1 MALKREKR
9 FFDYKDR
16 IGVSRGGDFD
26 TMQSYSAR
34 EAQQF
39 ENLMR
44 EQSNIAYKE
53 AVERGEERGLL
64 EANKANVVYED
75 VPITSETGETLNIK
89 LPKKFTP
96 PVGLSGKTALKKFKE
111 QTHKRYITEIS
122 NNTSSIIEN
131 LYSTYADTGID
142 QQTFNDMVIQQLEP
156 VYNSLD
162 AETRNLIKLKDQTD
176 IIQKSN
182 YIQREYISK
191 QRRTDS
197 EQAKMEI
204 QNIEKNFIRRIVG
217 KEKHDSY
224 AEFKQQI
231 TKQVELKITTP
242 LEAKIL
248 LENYKDKVES
258 ISKLDALTNK
268 MFPNLGT
275 ENLTVEDSVKLDEYG
290 KFLEDNTQV
299 EFTYNGITITKKDIE
314 SNAGKN
320 YDNNVSGYK
329 KTIKIHQTNASG
341 LVKKATNQRIIN
353 SSIESYN
360 EQSASGQDPK
370 YVFGQKSGK
379 DRRDL
384 ASENERQLY
393 DNWMSKQAS
402 NGVKFDDIAKHKE
415 IQTAWNLHKLKHGL
429 INQQTYNT
437 IIDKIDSSNPDD
449 ILDMFQDRTLEFMWR
464 FKDSYKHTNEFN
476 KKLNALYSRLAEG
489 VARPGQAYS
498 IIEKYL
504 NPEKKIDKAT
514 ITELL
519 AMQTNTDYQKGK
531 YVNSQVTKYISELA
545 GTRSSDDV
553 MFSTVVVNKIL
564 AGIYDNIDSNG
575 IQLSDNYIR
584 ELVKRELD
592 TLDSTPDWG
601 YSRFS
606 IPVSQ
611 TLVSSDTNYFD
622 DSQETFAKYPPE
634 KNYQENFATIEQ
646 SKYTY
651 KRMTDKYKAFLNRPQ
666 NANIKQYFKGKI
678 DFGSLENPNLRLRGR
693 LKDNN
698 EVEYIM
704 VYYKDGIQYT
714 IEDENNRVLTFDSND
729 FEQNI
734 LEPDTNE

>member
-122 NNTSSIIEN
+122 NSTSSIIES

-142 QQTFNDMVIQQLEP
+142 QQTFNDMVTQQLEP

-162 AETRNLIKLKDQTD
+162 AETRNLIKLKDQSD

-182 YIQREYISK
+182 YIQREYINK
-191 QRRTDS
+191 QRTTNS
-197 EQAKMEI
+197 EQAKMEV
-204 QNIEKNFIRRIVG
+204 QNIEKNFIRKIVG

-231 TKQVELKITTP
+231 TKQVELNITTP

-268 MFPNLGT
+268 MFPNLGN
-275 ENLTVEDSVKLDEYG
+275 ENLSVEDSVKLDEYG
-290 KFLEDNTQV
+290 KFLEDNTQI
-299 EFTYNGITITKKDIE
+299 EFTYNGVTITKKDIE

-329 KTIKIHQTNASG
+329 KTIKIHQTNASAM
-341 LVKKATNQRIIN
+341 VKKATNQRIIN
-353 SSIESYN
+353 SSIESFN
-360 EQSASGQDPK
+360 EQSASRQDPK

-393 DNWMSKQAS
+393 NNWMSKQSS
-402 NGVKFDDIAKHKE
+402 NGVKFDDIEKNAE
-415 IQTAWNLHKLKHGL
+415 IKAEWTIHKLKHGL
-429 INQQTYNT
+429 INQETYNT
-437 IIDKIDSSNPDD
+437 YVDKINSSKPDD
-449 ILDMFQDRTLEFMWR
+449 VLDMYQGRIIEFF
-464 FKDSYKHTNEFN
+464 FKQKDNYKHTNEFN
-476 KKLNALYSRLAEG
+476 KKINDLYSNLLGATSGTQYTIVE
-489 VARPGQAYS
+489 Q
-498 IIEKYL
+498 YL
-504 NPEKKIDKAT
+504 NPDKKVDKAS
-514 ITELL
+514 IVELL
-519 AMQTNTDYQKGK
+519 GMQTNTDFQKPK
-531 YVNSQVTKYISELA
+531 QVNDIINKAISEIA
-545 GTRSSDDV
+545 GARYTDDV
-553 MFSTVVVNKIL
+553 MFSTVAVNRVMSNVYNGL
-564 AGIYDNIDSNG
+564 DSQG
-575 IQLSDNYIR
+575 LKLSEQYIKD
-584 ELVKRELD
+584 LTKREL
-592 TLDSTPDWG
+592 TSLDNTAEWG

-611 TLVSSDTNYFD
+611 TVVSSDTNYFD

-634 KNYQENFATIEQ
+634 KNYQENFATIQQ

-666 NANIKQYFKGKI
+666 NDNIKKMFGKI
-678 DFGSLENPNLRLRGR
+678 DFGSYENPNLRLRGR

-714 IEDENNRVLTFDSND
+714 LEDENNRVLTFDSND